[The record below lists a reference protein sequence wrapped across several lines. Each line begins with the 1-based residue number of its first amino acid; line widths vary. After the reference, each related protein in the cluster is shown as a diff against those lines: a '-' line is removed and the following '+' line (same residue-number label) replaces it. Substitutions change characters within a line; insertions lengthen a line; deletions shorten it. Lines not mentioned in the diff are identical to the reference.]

1 MIIMKFG
8 GTSVAGPAQLRRVAS
23 LVGAAAR
30 PAVVVV
36 SAMGGETDAL
46 LALGRQ
52 AEAGDLAGAL
62 ARADAVEARHRAAA
76 PDVGVAASLEPALAE
91 LRQLLRGVALLGEQT
106 PRSRALLGS
115 LGERLCAPLAA
126 AWLRAGGQA
135 AEAVDARALLVTDDR
150 FESAAVQM
158 ELSRARARAAL
169 GPLCARGV
177 VPVVTGFIGATVDGV
192 TTLLGRGGS
201 DWSAALFGSFM
212 DAEVVEIWTDVDGIL
227 SADPRVVRDARAL
240 PAVSYREAAE
250 MSWFGAKVVHP
261 KTMLPARER
270 GIPVVIRNTFRPEHP
285 GTRIGAETSP
295 APMGVKTV
303 TAVRRTALVTVEGPG
318 LAGTPGVARRIFAA
332 SEAAEV
338 NVVMISQASS
348 EQTVSLVVAADDA
361 PRLVGSID
369 REFNLERA
377 AGLLAPV
384 RLDLGTAV
392 VSIVGEGMAGQPGVS
407 ARLFQALARIGV
419 NVAAIA
425 QGGSELSVSVAIR
438 DADTDR
444 AVRAVHA
451 AFGLRRTLDVVLLG
465 VGRVGQSLLTMLD
478 ASRAELA
485 RSRNVELR
493 VLGLSTS
500 RAALVDTHGIA
511 PADALRRLADEGR
524 PMSVNALLSA
534 TDAARSGEVCL
545 VDLTA
550 ADTGAVHLAALDAGL
565 HVVTANKKPIA
576 GSLAAW
582 RALVDAERRTGGIY
596 GYETTFGAGLPVL
609 HTLKELVQTGDE
621 VEEVSGCFSGTL
633 GFLCSR
639 LQDGVG
645 LAEAVAEAQARGYTE
660 PDPRDDLSGAD
671 VARKALIVARAMGLP
686 LEPADVA
693 LSAFV
698 PGLEAG
704 LDRAVAAYAGPL
716 AATVEAAA
724 ARGGVLRYV
733 ATIRADGVRVG
744 LQEVPVDS
752 AIGSLRGPD
761 NLLQFRTRRYRDYP
775 LVIRGPGAGA
785 EVTAAGVLGD
795 LIRVA
800 TGS

>member
-1 MIIMKFG
+1 VVIMKFG
-8 GTSVAGPAQLRRVAS
+8 GTSVAGPAQLQAVAT
-23 LVGAAAR
+23 LVRAAPR

-36 SAMGGETDAL
+36 SAMGGVTDAL
-46 LALGRQ
+46 LALGQQ
-52 AEAGDLAGAL
+52 AEAGDLDGAL
-62 ARADAVEARHRAAA
+62 RGADALEARHLAAA
-76 PDVGVAASLEPALAE
+76 PGREAAASLAPMLHE
-91 LRQLLRGVALLGEQT
+91 LRQLLHGVALLGEQT

-126 AWLRAGGQA
+126 AWLRWAGQS
-135 AEAVDARALLVTDDR
+135 AEAVDARELMVTDDH
-150 FESAAVQM
+150 FEAAAVQM
-158 ELSRARARAAL
+158 EASRERSRARL
-169 GPLCARGV
+169 LPLCAGGV
-177 VPVVTGFIGATVDGV
+177 VPVVTGFIGATPERV

-201 DWSAALFGSFM
+201 DWSGALFGAFL
-212 DAEVVEIWTDVDGIL
+212 DADVIEIWTDVDGIL

-270 GIPVVIRNTFRPEHP
+270 GIPVVIRNTFKPEHP
-285 GTRIGAETSP
+285 GTRISAETSP

-303 TAVRRTALVTVEGPG
+303 TAVRRAALITVEGPG

-332 SEAAEV
+332 SEAAMV
-338 NVVMISQASS
+338 NVMMISQASS
-348 EQTVSLVVAADDA
+348 EQTVSLVVAAGDA
-361 PRLVGSID
+361 PRLVASIE
-369 REFNLERA
+369 REFVLELA

-384 RLDLGTAV
+384 RSDPGAAV

-419 NVAAIA
+419 NVLAIA
-425 QGGSELSVSVAIR
+425 QGGSELSVSAAIP
-438 DADTDR
+438 DADAER

-465 VGRVGQSLLTMLD
+465 AGKVGVALLAMID

-485 RSRNVELR
+485 RARNVELR
-493 VLGLSTS
+493 LLGLSTS
-500 RAALVDTHGIA
+500 RSALVDPHGVA
-511 PADALRRLADEGR
+511 PADALRRLGEEGQ
-524 PMSVNALLSA
+524 PMTAEALIA
-534 TDAARSGEVCL
+534 AADAARSGEVCL

-550 ADTGAVHLAALDAGL
+550 ADTADVHLSALDAGL

-576 GSLAAW
+576 GSLSAW
-582 RALVDAERRTGGIY
+582 RSLVDAERRTGAIF

-639 LQDGVG
+639 LQDGCG
-645 LAEAVAEAQARGYTE
+645 LVEAVAEAQALGYTE

-686 LEPADVA
+686 LEPDDVELA
-693 LSAFV
+693 PFV
-698 PGLEAG
+698 PGMEAG
-704 LDRAVAAYAGPL
+704 LEDALAAYADPM
-716 AATVEAAA
+716 AVAVAAAA

-744 LQEVPVDS
+744 LQEVSADS